1 MKAMRTG
8 EPLLEDRRTRRR
20 SSGDARITPERSD
33 IFRRKARGDLP
44 SEFQA
49 ALDGE
54 LEPDPLLGGHDA
66 DDT

>member
-8 EPLLEDRRTRRR
+8 EPLLEDRRTRRHC
-20 SSGDARITPERSD
+20 GDARITPERCD
-33 IFRRKARGDLP
+33 IFRRIARGDLA